1 MSAKTS
7 SSVKQ
12 LPRNDIETGELE
24 TPLYELKCATDV
36 VDAVHTAMEE
46 GACPAETFTDALFG
60 AVMYLGTVYRQ
71 FESIIYTEGP
81 SK

>member
-1 MSAKTS
+1 MSGKTS
-7 SSVKQ
+7 GGVKKPNPA
-12 LPRNDIETGELE
+12 LNAIDLE
-24 TPLYELKCATDV
+24 TALYELKCATNV

-46 GACPAETFTDALFG
+46 GACPAENFTDALYG
-60 AVMYLGTVYRQ
+60 AVVYLGTVYRQ